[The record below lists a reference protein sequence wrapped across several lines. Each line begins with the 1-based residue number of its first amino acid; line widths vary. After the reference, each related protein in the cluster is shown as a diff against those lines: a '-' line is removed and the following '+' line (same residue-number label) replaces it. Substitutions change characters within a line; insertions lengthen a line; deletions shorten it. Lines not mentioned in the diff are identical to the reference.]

1 MAGEF
6 HWYGLD
12 IQFAASGDDASA
24 SGILEINQRILR
36 ELMTSPGDY
45 VWQPNYGAGLGRYIG
60 QSLSTAKF
68 AELKALITSIVIKQ
82 PDVQRQPAP
91 QVTFQSDAAGLLS
104 TQIIYVYAPT
114 RQPVTMVAPPPSTS
128 T

>member
-12 IQFAASGDDASA
+12 IQFAANGDDASA
-24 SGILEINQRILR
+24 SGILEINQRIVR
-36 ELMTSPGDY
+36 ELMTAPGDY
-45 VWQPNYGAGLGRYIG
+45 VWEPDYGAGLGRYVG
-60 QSLSTAKF
+60 QALSRPKF
-68 AELKALITSIVIKQ
+68 AELKALITSIVTKQ

-91 QVTFQSDAAGLLS
+91 QVTFQSDATGLLS

-114 RQPVTMVAPPPSTS
+114 RQPVTIVAPPIST
-128 T
+128 TT